1 MLLSGV
7 YSATELYMLTD
18 YSPGLADT
26 WQALD
31 RRVQDVM
38 RLGKLSQQVCSPSVD
53 SSCCSERAARADST
67 SDQAGMLAVFCA
79 RLADTWHMAGSRQA

>member
-38 RLGKLSQQVCSPSVD
+38 RLGQLADQV
-53 SSCCSERAARADST
+53 RAASGVQH
-67 SDQAGMLAVFCA
+67 SAVQ
-79 RLADTWHMAGSRQA
+79 GSAAEVELRG

>member
-38 RLGKLSQQVCSPSVD
+38 RLGQMAEQVLPGPWLCCACTLHLSCTQTAQLSWLCG
-53 SSCCSERAARADST
+53 SCWGLLVARDAC
-67 SDQAGMLAVFCA
+67 AV
-79 RLADTWHMAGSRQA
+79 